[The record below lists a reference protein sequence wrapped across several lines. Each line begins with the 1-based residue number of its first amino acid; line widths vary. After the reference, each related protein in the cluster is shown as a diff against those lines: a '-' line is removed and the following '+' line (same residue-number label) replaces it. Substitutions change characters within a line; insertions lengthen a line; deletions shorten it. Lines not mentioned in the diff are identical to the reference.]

1 MLETEEFILKQIHVV
16 PVNRCSDVFPVFTR
30 RSAAAYLS
38 SRIQSSNFHPSEV
51 EFDAK
56 DCKAVGRLCCD
67 WEHIHHF
74 FHMTGNSTAGF
85 ILPLEALQKPEN
97 S

>member
-1 MLETEEFILKQIHVV
+1 MSFFRTILVFMLETEEFILKQIHVV

-38 SRIQSSNFHPSEV
+38 SRIQSSDFHPSEV

-67 WEHIHHF
+67 
-74 FHMTGNSTAGF
+74 
-85 ILPLEALQKPEN
+85 
-97 S
+97 